1 MNDQSKSVRIE
12 LWVLEMEVPFLE
24 ISYNKL
30 WKLLIDKGLNKTQ
43 LGEVSGIS
51 SSTISKMGKN
61 EQISMDSMLK
71 ICKVLDC
78 DIGDIVE
85 IKEAGKGVQE
95 SKEIEEE

>member
-1 MNDQSKSVRIE
+1 MV
-12 LWVLEMEVPFLE
+12 

-30 WKLLIDKGLNKTQ
+30 WKLLIDKGMNKTQ
-43 LGEVSGIS
+43 LGIATGIS

-71 ICKVLDC
+71 ICRVLDC

-85 IKEAGKGVQE
+85 VVESDQEAIINQNNNE
-95 SKEIEEE
+95 

>member
-1 MNDQSKSVRIE
+1 MK
-12 LWVLEMEVPFLE
+12 

-30 WKLLIDKGLNKTQ
+30 WKLLIDNEINKTQ
-43 LGEVSGIS
+43 LCQAAGIS
-51 SSTISKMGKN
+51 ASTISKMGKN

-85 IKEAGKGVQE
+85 KVDVDNATD
-95 SKEIEEE
+95 SKN

>member
-1 MNDQSKSVRIE
+1 MA
-12 LWVLEMEVPFLE
+12 

-30 WKLLIDKGLNKTQ
+30 WKLLIDKGMNKTQ
-43 LGEVSGIS
+43 LCKASGVST
-51 SSTISKMGKN
+51 STISKLGKN

-85 IKEAGKGVQE
+85 MVEAENIADLK
-95 SKEIEEE
+95 IE

>member
-1 MNDQSKSVRIE
+1 MT
-12 LWVLEMEVPFLE
+12 

-30 WKLLIDKGLNKTQ
+30 WKLLIDKEINKTQ
-43 LGEVSGIS
+43 LCQAAGVST
-51 SSTISKMGKN
+51 STISKMGKN

-85 IKEAGKGVQE
+85 KVDIDNATD
-95 SKEIEEE
+95 SKN